1 MRRTITEADGLT
13 EGNEPDGARLILCN
27 LGASEM
33 CWLWPQRP
41 DRSYFG
47 EIDMIRTLLCS
58 TALLIAAPSIAQT
71 ASAPASPQQAAPAA
85 PAAPAQDPA
94 QTTTDAQ
101 PAQPATG
108 ATTVAAIVDSE
119 FPAYDADKSGQLE
132 KVEFSKWIVALKDQE
147 LKSTGKTLP
156 PAEVTAWADGAF
168 VTADADKSTTIT
180 KAELVT
186 YLSGGAA

>member
-1 MRRTITEADGLT
+1 
-13 EGNEPDGARLILCN
+13 
-27 LGASEM
+27 
-33 CWLWPQRP
+33 
-41 DRSYFG
+41 
-47 EIDMIRTLLCS
+47 MIRTLLCT
-58 TALLIAAPSIAQT
+58 TALLIAAPVVAQT
-71 ASAPASPQQAAPAA
+71 TGASPQAPAQATPAAPAA
-85 PAAPAQDPA
+85 PAQAAPAQDPA

-132 KVEFSKWIVALKDQE
+132 KAEFSKWILALKDQE

-156 PAEVTAWADGAF
+156 PEEVTAWADGAF
-168 VTADADKSTTIT
+168 MTADADKSTSIT